1 MSSEFYL
8 WLTRDSVSPLFQ
20 EFCAVEKQKA
30 RDQSGPRW
38 PRMWFALDILQ
49 TARLAEGTVASGDL
63 LWPAGDGQYVCPN
76 GHTIGWYLTSEAYF
90 QKDSI
95 QDADLFQSDKLLT
108 WHTPG
113 NLIYPHPVL
122 GCSRRFRDTFMAKK
136 VRGLRF
142 EIAHAV

>member
-1 MSSEFYL
+1 
-8 WLTRDSVSPLFQ
+8 
-20 EFCAVEKQKA
+20 
-30 RDQSGPRW
+30 
-38 PRMWFALDILQ
+38 MWFALDILQ

-63 LWPAGDGQYVCPN
+63 LRPAGDGEYVCPN

-122 GCSRRFRDTFMAKK
+122 GCSRRFMDTFMAKK
-136 VRGLRF
+136 ARGLRF